1 MTSSGVRQKVSII
14 LYAALLAVS
23 FVIAAHLSL
32 LDSGSVFFF
41 LCSGVAAIYL
51 IRHKKRDAVSIGHK
65 IILWFITIYFVFAL
79 FGRNIFMKQARIEFS
94 LTGLIFFAVFAVALY
109 PLSPGILALFERLSQ
124 RKQHRVMNKKKP
136 VINAGLV
143 CGLAFFA
150 LDLILTLSYYPCTMT
165 NDSRSHWL
173 QALSP
178 SILNDYFSLAFNI
191 LLKFLFSVTG
201 FTTPYIYVIFQL
213 LVLSFVVGDIAGFLN
228 RRGVDVKKLVIGTL
242 VFALLPNTY
251 MLLLYLSRN
260 PLSAILCLG
269 VMISLVQLIV
279 ESDHYLSKPLWYVKT
294 IVLILS
300 LYLVRENNAVV
311 FIPLICFI
319 IWFFFKH
326 KKLGRRILIFVVG
339 VIGSILLVTCVVYK
353 SIDYIHVDR
362 SHETVRPLLAPVGSA
377 IQQDIDLPD
386 DIYETA
392 VKVLPEGEWIK
403 RYDPFNSD
411 IITWQEPKPQY
422 TEVPL
427 KEGLSVY
434 FKMLSLYPDVVI
446 KDRLDGMDC
455 VWDINVE
462 IKDEDK
468 CPTVVLDDI
477 SFKDVKLP
485 DGIIRYLADGIHV
498 LTSGLLGISK
508 NVEILDV
515 FIWRNGVFVYLL
527 MLTAVFLVRKK
538 MAKLLWAVLPSV
550 FILLTYVLV
559 IAWQMYFYLWF
570 FPLSVSLLIIVT
582 IAECRRRLMTGDNDS
597 DSNLK
602 DATDSV

>member
-1 MTSSGVRQKVSII
+1 MTSSGIRRKVSII
-14 LYAALLAVS
+14 FYAALWAVS
-23 FVIAAHLSL
+23 FVVAAYLSAL
-32 LDSGSVFFF
+32 NSGTVFFF
-41 LCSGVAAIYL
+41 ICSGVASVYL
-51 IRHKKRDAVSIGHK
+51 MRHKNQDALSNGHK
-65 IILWFITIYFVFAL
+65 IILWLITIYFVFAL
-79 FGRNIFMKQARIEFS
+79 FGRIIFMNQARIEFS
-94 LTGLIFFAVFAVALY
+94 LTGLIFFSVFSVSLY
-109 PLSPGILALFERLSQ
+109 PLAPGILALFERLRL
-124 RKQHRVMNKKKP
+124 RKQHSDKNKKKS
-136 VINAGLV
+136 VVNAGLI
-143 CGLAFFA
+143 CGLTFFA
-150 LDLILTLSYYPCTMT
+150 VDLILTLSYYPCTMT

-191 LLKFLFSVTG
+191 LLKFLFAVTG
-201 FTTPYIYVIFQL
+201 YTTPYIYVIFQL
-213 LVLSFVVGDIAGFLN
+213 LVLSFVVGDIAGFIN
-228 RRGVDVKKLVIGTL
+228 RRGVDVKKLVAGTI
-242 VFALLPNTY
+242 VFAFLPNTY

-269 VMISLVQLIV
+269 VMISLIELIV
-279 ESDHYLSKPLWYVKT
+279 EPDHYLSKPLWYVKT
-294 IVLILS
+294 IILILA

-311 FIPLICFI
+311 FIPLVCFV
-319 IWFFFKH
+319 IWFFFNH
-326 KKLGRRILIFVVG
+326 KKLERRILILILG

-392 VKVLPEGEWIK
+392 VKVLPEEEWIK

-434 FKMLSLYPDVVI
+434 LKMLSLYPDVVI

-508 NVEILDV
+508 NVEILDI
-515 FIWRNGVFVYLL
+515 FIWRNGLFVYLL

-538 MAKLLWAVLPSV
+538 KTKLLWAVLPSV

-582 IAECRRRLMTGDNDS
+582 IVECSRCVITGDTDS
-597 DSNLK
+597 GSTRN

>member
-1 MTSSGVRQKVSII
+1 MI
-14 LYAALLAVS
+14 
-23 FVIAAHLSL
+23 
-32 LDSGSVFFF
+32 
-41 LCSGVAAIYL
+41 
-51 IRHKKRDAVSIGHK
+51 
-65 IILWFITIYFVFAL
+65 
-79 FGRNIFMKQARIEFS
+79 
-94 LTGLIFFAVFAVALY
+94 
-109 PLSPGILALFERLSQ
+109 
-124 RKQHRVMNKKKP
+124 
-136 VINAGLV
+136 
-143 CGLAFFA
+143 
-150 LDLILTLSYYPCTMT
+150 LIL
-165 NDSRSHWL
+165 
-173 QALSP
+173 
-178 SILNDYFSLAFNI
+178 
-191 LLKFLFSVTG
+191 
-201 FTTPYIYVIFQL
+201 
-213 LVLSFVVGDIAGFLN
+213 
-228 RRGVDVKKLVIGTL
+228 
-242 VFALLPNTY
+242 
-251 MLLLYLSRN
+251 
-260 PLSAILCLG
+260 
-269 VMISLVQLIV
+269 
-279 ESDHYLSKPLWYVKT
+279 
-294 IVLILS
+294 
-300 LYLVRENNAVV
+300 
-311 FIPLICFI
+311 
-319 IWFFFKH
+319 
-326 KKLGRRILIFVVG
+326 G

-377 IQQDIDLPD
+377 IQQDIELPD

-392 VKVLPEGEWIK
+392 VKVLPEEEWIK

-434 FKMLSLYPDVVI
+434 LKMLSLYPDVVI

-508 NVEILDV
+508 NVEILDI
-515 FIWRNGVFVYLL
+515 FIWRNGLFVYLL

-538 MAKLLWAVLPSV
+538 KTKLLWAVLPSV

-570 FPLSVSLLIIVT
+570 FPLSFP
-582 IAECRRRLMTGDNDS
+582 
-597 DSNLK
+597 
-602 DATDSV
+602 